1 MPRVWSLPAIVLVLL
16 AVDNPQVL
24 PWRTPAPR
32 FPDAFSGKPIVPSP
46 DFGIPQDG
54 AQQTTTPSA
63 SSDQAAPGKSGGP
76 LDPSARLTLVRFV
89 DGEFAR
95 AVKSIPAGKE
105 GLIVRIGKP
114 FDDTAL
120 HRALAMH
127 GAALNPGDRVQ
138 ITQLEFKSSS
148 IVVQLNGG
156 AAKKWRW
163 RDHVSIG
170 MSGAPAPTATTTTT
184 GPDAGEPAKPGAT
197 IFLEFGHNLQEMSP
211 EELKGYLAPV
221 LDFSKQRSAAVEWAK
236 TLPPEVQKA
245 ITEKRALVG
254 MNREEVVAAVG
265 KPEKKVREQAADGNE
280 TEDWIYGTPPARTM
294 FVTFVGD
301 KVVKIQQFPQ

>member
-1 MPRVWSLPAIVLVLL
+1 MPRVWSLSATVFLL
-16 AVDNPQVL
+16 LTVDNPQVL
-24 PWRTPAPR
+24 PWRSSTLR
-32 FPDAFSGKPIVPSP
+32 NSDAISQQPIVPSP
-46 DFGIPQDG
+46 DFGITQDG
-54 AQQTTTPSA
+54 QQATSPSGA
-63 SSDQAAPGKSGGP
+63 GSDQAASAKSGGP
-76 LDPSARLTLVRFV
+76 LDPSARLALVRYV

-105 GLIVRIGKP
+105 GLIVKVGKP

-138 ITQLEFKSSS
+138 ITQLQFRGSS
-148 IVVQLNGG
+148 IAVQLNGG
-156 AAKKWRW
+156 GSKKWSW

-170 MSGAPAPTATTTTT
+170 MSGVPAPTTSSTVT
-184 GPDAGEPAKPGAT
+184 GPDAGEPPKPGAT
-197 IFLEFGHNLQEMSP
+197 ILLDFGHQLPAMSP

-221 LDFSKQRSAAVEWAK
+221 LDFSKQRSAAVEWAS

-245 ITEKRALVG
+245 ITEKRPMVG
-254 MNREEVVAAVG
+254 MTREMVVAAIG
-265 KPEKKVREQAADGNE
+265 KPEKKVREQAADGTE
-280 TEDWIYGTPPARTM
+280 TEDWIYGTPPAKTI

-301 KVVKIQQFPQ
+301 KVTKIEQFPQ